1 MPYPVL
7 PPAPPPVVDVVPS
20 EGDTPRVS
28 PPAIASDSTSQAT
41 PAVAPV
47 PLPVQP
53 SVVAPETIQDHRE
66 ALPLSAVEIPVQSSE
81 LLGLPLESTTSVQTA
96 VQQAADPVVEQVVF
110 LGVAPSPFLDSLPTP
125 TTTPSTTAVGYRPA
139 PYSSQTARS
148 NAPASSPA
156 IAPGGISELDT
167 ANPELF
173 DSESLGLAPAPALA
187 TLSPSLQS
195 EPLEPYT
202 STDPEALEA
211 AKAEW
216 LDPFGDETE
225 RSLAALVPLLEG
237 LEAHV
242 RELHAATEE
251 SDRLLVQLSD
261 TDPSLPSQELP
272 SPFPSQPSPSGVPS
286 EPLPDVD
293 PGEPVAPP
301 ESIPST
307 LDAPVEDL
315 PVEDLDAPV
324 EDVDEPLPERPTLEI
339 PTPDT
344 PLETD
349 APVSEPVPAETLEVP
364 IDPSASPTGVGE
376 TVEVLADYQE
386 YDQFRQVFVAEGNVE
401 VRFQDSILRA
411 DRVVV
416 NLPNRVAL
424 AEGDAALLANQQ
436 LLYGDRLQYDFVR
449 QEGSIDQARGEIA
462 LSPLPDNTEPTLPPQ
477 ETNLPADILRLRTP
491 QERPPTEVLQE
502 RQPPQATPSG
512 EGLEFGVGVGETS
525 IQFPTGEV
533 RRLRFEADTIQ
544 FFPEGWEAT
553 NLRLTNDPFS
563 PPELE
568 LRSSSARFTRVSP
581 TQQVLV
587 AQNPRLVFD
596 QGLSIPL
603 IRERYV
609 FSQEDEQRNPFFV
622 SFGFDEDDRGGFFI
636 ERTFQILDRPDAF
649 IQITPQFYVQRMI
662 DDGLDESSFG
672 VEAEAELRVTPTTT
686 LFAEAE
692 LTSFDFA
699 EFEDNVRS
707 STRLAQRIGDHTLSL
722 FHSYREDIFNGSLG
736 NQEVRNSFGAVLT
749 SPTYTLGDSGIRLS
763 YQAGI
768 QSINANINQDVRDEI
783 LGPPPRDNSRGTL
796 TRYQIGALLER
807 SFLLWEGE
815 PLPATPTE
823 GLRYTPEPVVPFLSL
838 DTSVLG
844 VASFYSSGDTQP
856 ILTTTVGL
864 SGQIGHF
871 SKPAFD
877 YLGFNVS
884 FSYTPDGPE
893 SPFNFDREED
903 RQVLSGGLTAQLFG
917 PVRAG
922 FQTSYNLE
930 EGEEINTTFFLLYT
944 RRTYSIDL
952 RYSPTRELGS
962 LNFSINDF
970 NWTGETTPFDES
982 DYDTSSYPDR

>member
-28 PPAIASDSTSQAT
+28 PPAIAPDSTTQAT
-41 PAVAPV
+41 PSVAPV

-53 SVVAPETIQDHRE
+53 SVVAPEIIQEYRE
-66 ALPLSAVEIPVQSSE
+66 AVPLDAIDTPVRSSE
-81 LLGLPLESTTSVQTA
+81 DLGLPLEATISVQA
-96 VQQAADPVVEQVVF
+96 AIQQATDPVAEQALTV
-110 LGVAPSPFLDSLPTP
+110 GVAPSAFLDSLPSPTISRSSVTP
-125 TTTPSTTAVGYRPA
+125 TPSPSQNSLQASGAQASTP
-139 PYSSQTARS
+139 
-148 NAPASSPA
+148 PASVVYEA
-156 IAPGGISELDT
+156 I
-167 ANPELF
+167 PELEAVSPEAL
-173 DSESLGLAPAPALA
+173 DPTQLGVTPAPALA
-187 TLSPSLQS
+187 ALSPSLS
-195 EPLEPYT
+195 TEPGGEYT
-202 STDPEALEA
+202 STDPAGLEA

-216 LDPFGDETE
+216 LDPFGDRTE
-225 RSLAALVPLLEG
+225 QSLAALVPLLEG

-242 RELHAATEE
+242 RELHAVSEE
-251 SDRLLVQLSD
+251 SDRLLGQLNE
-261 TDPSLPSQELP
+261 TDLSSPFEELP
-272 SPFPSQPSPSGVPS
+272 SPIPVQPSPPAPSGTPS
-286 EPLPDVD
+286 TLPDVD
-293 PGEPVAPP
+293 VGAPTIPP
-301 ESIPST
+301 E
-307 LDAPVEDL
+307 AL
-315 PVEDLDAPV
+315 PGLPDESLQD
-324 EDVDEPLPERPTLEI
+324 EIGEPLPERPTLEI

-344 PLETD
+344 PLDPNSVDPSPSPTESPD
-349 APVSEPVPAETLEVP
+349 APADPATN
-364 IDPSASPTGVGE
+364 PTGVGE
-376 TVEVLADYQE
+376 TVEVIADYQE

-401 VRFQDSILRA
+401 VRFQDSILQA

-436 LLYGDRLQYDFVR
+436 LIYGDRLQYDFVR
-449 QEGSIDQARGEIA
+449 QEGSVEQARGEIV
-462 LSPLPDNTEPTLPPQ
+462 LSPLRQADAPTLPAQ
-477 ETNLPADILRLRTP
+477 EPNLPADALRLRTP
-491 QERPPTEVLQE
+491 QDRPPGDILLE
-502 RQPPQATPSG
+502 RQPPQATATG
-512 EGLEFGVGVGETS
+512 QNLDFGIGVGETS
-525 IQFPTGEV
+525 IQLPTGEV
-533 RRLRFEADTIQ
+533 RRLRFEADRVD

-568 LRSSSARFTRVSP
+568 LRTSSARLTRISP
-581 TQQVLV
+581 TQQELI

-609 FSQEDEQRNPFFV
+609 FGESEQRNAFFIGV
-622 SFGFDEDDRGGFFI
+622 GFDEDDRGGLFI
-636 ERTFQILDRPDAF
+636 ERAFQILDRPDAF
-649 IQITPQFYVQRMI
+649 IQLTPQFYVQRMI
-662 DDGLDESSFG
+662 DEGFDASSFG
-672 VEAEAELRVTPTTT
+672 VEADAEFRLTPTTT
-686 LFAEAE
+686 LFAEVE

-699 EFEDNVRS
+699 DDEFEDTIRS
-707 STRLAQRIGDHTLSL
+707 STRLAQRIGDHTLSF

-768 QSINANINQDVRDEI
+768 QSINANIASDVRDEI

-796 TRYQIGALLER
+796 TRYQIGARLQR

-871 SKPAFD
+871 SRPAFD
-877 YLGFNVS
+877 YLGFNIA

-893 SPFNFDREED
+893 SPFNFDREDD

-922 FQTSYNLE
+922 FQTAYNVE
-930 EGEEINTTFFLLYT
+930 TGEEINTTFFLQYT
-944 RRTYSIDL
+944 RRTYSIDV

-970 NWTGETTPFDES
+970 NWTGETTPFDGS
-982 DYDTSSYPDR
+982 DYEPRYPDR